1 MNDSTKQSPWYSG
14 ITRYQWIV
22 LLIASLGWV
31 FDIFEGQVFIATK
44 NVVTPALVRMEYPD
58 ASKDDVESWAKQ
70 YDNYTLAAFL
80 AGGALGGIFFGMLS
94 DRIGRKQTMV
104 ITILIYSAFTALS
117 AIAQT
122 WWQMAILR
130 FLVAMGVGG
139 EWAVASAM
147 VAEVFPPKA
156 RAWSLGIFHASS
168 VLGTYLGVFAK
179 TIFVDTGWFVSES
192 MPSLPW
198 RLCYLVGV
206 LPALL
211 TIWIRA
217 SLKEP
222 ESWEKVKKES
232 DEGTGKK
239 VGNLG
244 ELFSQ
249 QLWLRTVVG
258 VGLAAVGLATFWG
271 AHVNGKDRLMRTV
284 KNEYLV
290 AAGVSQDAAKA
301 EKDAVLEQHEQ
312 STNRWDSLGMFL
324 VTSGGGLGLICFG
337 PLAERI
343 GRRGTFLFY
352 HIGALVISLYVFTQ
366 TIPSTILAVLLP
378 LFGFLTLGMHAGYAI
393 YFPELYPT
401 RIRGTGAGFCFNAGR
416 IIAAPI
422 LILKAYMLS
431 TVDKGGWGYSP
442 DGAAATLCLLFAG
455 AFIMLL
461 FAPETKGQPLPE

>member
-1 MNDSTKQSPWYSG
+1 
-14 ITRYQWIV
+14 
-22 LLIASLGWV
+22 
-31 FDIFEGQVFIATK
+31 
-44 NVVTPALVRMEYPD
+44 
-58 ASKDDVESWAKQ
+58 
-70 YDNYTLAAFL
+70 
-80 AGGALGGIFFGMLS
+80 
-94 DRIGRKQTMV
+94 
-104 ITILIYSAFTALS
+104 
-117 AIAQT
+117 
-122 WWQMAILR
+122 
-130 FLVAMGVGG
+130 
-139 EWAVASAM
+139 
-147 VAEVFPPKA
+147 
-156 RAWSLGIFHASS
+156 
-168 VLGTYLGVFAK
+168 
-179 TIFVDTGWFVSES
+179 
-192 MPSLPW
+192 
-198 RLCYLVGV
+198 
-206 LPALL
+206 
-211 TIWIRA
+211 
-217 SLKEP
+217 
-222 ESWEKVKKES
+222 
-232 DEGTGKK
+232 
-239 VGNLG
+239 
-244 ELFSQ
+244 SQ